1 MFFTIEINP
10 LKFIL
15 LGMLISL
22 RYCLSDFTTNSAD
35 LKCDNWKNEH
45 IVLSTDLHYFN
56 ITFAFIKINSLDD
69 LNVTLKC
76 PSNEYNIQVLKIFA
90 KKNVLLNNDLN
101 LSEILKIFNR
111 TNVQIDVLFQNV
123 NGFN

>member
-15 LGMLISL
+15 PGTLISL

-45 IVLSTDLHYFN
+45 IVLTTDLHYFN
-56 ITFAFIKINSLDD
+56 ITFAFIIINSLDD
-69 LNVTLKC
+69 LNIDIQCKPT
-76 PSNEYNIQVLKIFA
+76 EYNIETLKIFV
-90 KKNVLLNNDLN
+90 KKNILLNNDLN

-111 TNVQIDVLFQNV
+111 TNVQIDVLFQM
-123 NGFN
+123 